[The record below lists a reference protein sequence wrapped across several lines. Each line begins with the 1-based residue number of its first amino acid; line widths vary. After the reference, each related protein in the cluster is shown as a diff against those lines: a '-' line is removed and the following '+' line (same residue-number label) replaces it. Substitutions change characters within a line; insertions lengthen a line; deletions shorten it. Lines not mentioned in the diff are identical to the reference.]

1 MSLHKT
7 LIALFICAFAYF
19 SEAQIS
25 EDYFVG
31 RDSSLIL
38 TEKQCNKF
46 SKRASKK
53 CDRLAARIH
62 KSTDSYFQKFEAL
75 EEKALMSICETDER
89 HAESLMRGSLYSFR
103 RMESMQERKGKEQLG
118 TNIPEFDSLN
128 LAAEYLIDRDND
140 LILNDTTVLTE
151 KCTCEGLSTL
161 KKSQANLRVE
171 LKRTEIIQSYV
182 KERSHYLN
190 GLGDEYPQIVE
201 SLQSLEKVNYYMAA
215 QSNEYLNLFA
225 DRSRPE
231 KLLFGALNKIPGF
244 SEFASL
250 NKQMPQ
256 TSALASG
263 ITGQTMDIAMAEF
276 KSAAQNQGLDPTEL
290 LNQSFGLKN
299 IVSKNEEV
307 KGSIQDAR
315 KNTESLIAEIN
326 EEYKTMKSDSSL
338 QVTQKEKMKNEIDLS
353 AKENWE
359 PNPLKTKRFVDRLT
373 YGTSLQANPH
383 TTFFPTTGTFA
394 AQASFQVTTKMNL
407 GLGASYMLAYSKSA
421 IEGSEFKRM
430 RLRSNGYAFRS
441 FYDFN
446 VHRNIFLQVN
456 YEFNHRVSST
466 EYLNPLIRPLSIAST
481 NGQQAFLVG
490 LNLKTP
496 SSKRT
501 RKTLEMLY
509 DFMHDKTGQ
518 PALSVRMGME
528 FLPKNTYK
536 G

>member
-62 KSTDSYFQKFEAL
+62 KSTDSYFQKFEAI

-171 LKRTEIIQSYV
+171 LKRTEITQSYV

-276 KSAAQNQGLDPTEL
+276 KSAAQNQGLDPTEI

-326 EEYKTMKSDSSL
+326 DEYKTMKSDSSL

-373 YGTSLQANPH
+373 YGTSLQANPR
-383 TTFFPTTGTFA
+383 TTFFPTAGTLSMQA
-394 AQASFQVTTKMNL
+394 AYSVSTKMTI
-407 GLGASYMLAYSKSA
+407 GVGSSYIA
-421 IEGSEFKRM
+421 GFKMNSTPEDRKK
-430 RLRSNGYAFRS
+430 LQGYTNGMGFRS
-441 FYDFN
+441 YLDWNVKYNLYAVSGYEINYRGDNLSNRGLIDF
-446 VHRNIFLQVN
+446 RELSSQQF
-456 YEFNHRVSST
+456 VSCVAGIK
-466 EYLNPLIRPLSIAST
+466 LKKAST
-481 NGQQAFLVG
+481 KR
-490 LNLKTP
+490 NLATM
-496 SSKRT
+496 
-501 RKTLEMLY
+501 EILY
-509 DFMHDKTGQ
+509 DFMAQRTGQ
-518 PALSVRMGME
+518 PALIMRMGME
-528 FLPKNTYK
+528 FLPKHGFK
-536 G
+536 K